1 MYEYNIC
8 NVYDKEIFKKQC
20 KAIEKHI
27 PNLTKEN
34 LLDDVD
40 GSQIQI
46 YFINGSSKI
55 KVINDKTFGIEV
67 HSEEELEHYFK
78 K

>member
-8 NVYDKEIFKKQC
+8 NVYDQEIFKKQC

-46 YFINGSSKI
+46 YLINGSSKI
-55 KVINDKTFGIEV
+55 KVINDKMIGIEV
-67 HSEEELEHYFK
+67 HSDEELTKYFK
-78 K
+78 R

>member
-8 NVYDKEIFKKQC
+8 NVYDQEIFKKQC
-20 KAIEKHI
+20 KAIEEHI

-34 LLDDVD
+34 LLNDVD

-46 YFINGSSKI
+46 YFINGSYKI

-67 HSEEELEHYFK
+67 HSDEELTKYFK
-78 K
+78 

>member
-8 NVYDKEIFKKQC
+8 NIYDRDIFKKQC

-27 PNLTKEN
+27 PNLTKGD
-34 LLDDVD
+34 LLEDVD

-46 YFINGSSKI
+46 YIMNNKAKI
-55 KVINDKTFGIEV
+55 KVANDKLFGVEV
-67 HSEEELEHYFK
+67 HSDEELTQYFN
-78 K
+78 

>member
-8 NVYDKEIFKKQC
+8 NVYDQEIFKKQC
-20 KAIEKHI
+20 NAIEKHI

-46 YFINGSSKI
+46 YLINGSSKI
-55 KVINDKTFGIEV
+55 KVINDKMIGIEV
-67 HSEEELEHYFK
+67 HSDEELTKYFK
-78 K
+78 R

>member
-8 NVYDKEIFKKQC
+8 NVYDQEIFKKQC

-27 PNLTKEN
+27 SNLTKEN

-46 YFINGSSKI
+46 YLINGSSKI
-55 KVINDKTFGIEV
+55 KVINDKMIGIEV
-67 HSEEELEHYFK
+67 HSDEELTKYFK
-78 K
+78 R